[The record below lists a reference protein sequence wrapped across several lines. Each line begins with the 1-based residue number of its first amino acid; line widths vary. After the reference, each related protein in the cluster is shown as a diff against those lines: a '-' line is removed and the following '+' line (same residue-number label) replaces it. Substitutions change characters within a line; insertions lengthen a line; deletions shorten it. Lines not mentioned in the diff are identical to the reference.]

1 MKLQKDLQMLDAKL
15 FRAFMAAAEAENF
28 TSAAKLTYMTQSG
41 ISQHIAKLEEQVGVS
56 LFKRIGKRVVLT
68 EAGKHLQ
75 NFIEENIYFTEM
87 FLDSLREGHNK
98 VSGLVSY
105 AMPASCLLS
114 SHFSM
119 MLQKR
124 RCYPEIQLDVTLAP
138 SSDVLSMVLDNKV
151 DFGFVKV
158 KSNHPSLKFELFCQ
172 EEYILVGADEDQVK
186 AINGDNIFIQP
197 CIVYPGVEMY
207 FDRWLKHH
215 FSGKRTLEFLDLVST
230 GHFSSIEG
238 AIKMAEGGLGISVFP
253 RHCVERQLE
262 EGRLFEYVSNKP
274 PLLNDIYI
282 VTLAGHPYPRS
293 VRQVISWFL
302 EIVRQPEVLMTSID
316 LPGRHRSPRAA

>member
-1 MKLQKDLQMLDAKL
+1 M
-15 FRAFMAAAEAENF
+15 
-28 TSAAKLTYMTQSG
+28 
-41 ISQHIAKLEEQVGVS
+41 
-56 LFKRIGKRVVLT
+56 
-68 EAGKHLQ
+68 
-75 NFIEENIYFTEM
+75 
-87 FLDSLREGHNK
+87 
-98 VSGLVSY
+98 
-105 AMPASCLLS
+105 
-114 SHFSM
+114 
-119 MLQKR
+119 
-124 RCYPEIQLDVTLAP
+124 
-138 SSDVLSMVLDNKV
+138 
-151 DFGFVKV
+151 
-158 KSNHPSLKFELFCQ
+158 
-172 EEYILVGADEDQVK
+172 
-186 AINGDNIFIQP
+186 P

-238 AIKMAEGGLGISVFP
+238 VIKMAEGGLGISVFP